1 MNPYDDE
8 DYFYNPYIAQR
19 ETPPPMQPMMP
30 GLPEQ
35 PVVPPIPT
43 PMPGPRPPMPGPRPP
58 MPGPRPPMPGP
69 RPPMPGPRP
78 PMPGPRPPMPGPRPP
93 MPGPRPPRP
102 RPIPVPVPV
111 PQPRRPLNVYLCRF
125 FSAAEGINYCQY
137 TVAFGDQPLSIS
149 PECRFVAGPF
159 FSLRDAE
166 AFIESF
172 GVRRDQVFIC

>member
-19 ETPPPMQPMMP
+19 DMPPEPPISQPMMP

-43 PMPGPRPPMPGPRPP
+43 PMPRPRPPMS
-58 MPGPRPPMPGP
+58 GP

-93 MPGPRPPRP
+93 MPGPRPPRPRPP

-137 TVAFGDQPLSIS
+137 TVAFGDQSLSVS

>member
-19 ETPPPMQPMMP
+19 ERPPEPPISQPMMP

-35 PVVPPIPT
+35 PVVPPIP
-43 PMPGPRPPMPGPRPP
+43 MPGPRPPMS
-58 MPGPRPPMPGP
+58 
-69 RPPMPGPRP
+69 
-78 PMPGPRPPMPGPRPP
+78 GPRPP

-102 RPIPVPVPV
+102 RPPMPIPVPVPV

-137 TVAFGDQPLSIS
+137 TVAFGDQPFPVG